1 MQNDGS
7 GRDGSG
13 NDSRGDS
20 RSEDRSGGDS
30 SASLTIH
37 GEVIELPHGQS
48 EQRGSEGTQE
58 ALSLDS
64 LSAAFTDAGE
74 DETSTEGA
82 VQDADAAPQ
91 PREAVSKRSAAGHAP
106 SNSGT
111 AQSSAGQTSAAQQ
124 QSSGAASSAGGNR
137 PAEAPAAPARRRR
150 GSRRAVAP
158 AAAPGTARVE
168 THEYTQE
175 RQVSRFTAEAGAA
188 TPAASGDQPT
198 IVGVG
203 IKAQD
208 ITMTGKQD

>member
-1 MQNDGS
+1 VQNDGS

-64 LSAAFTDAGE
+64 LSAAFTDAG
-74 DETSTEGA
+74 
-82 VQDADAAPQ
+82 AAPQ

-124 QSSGAASSAGGNR
+124 QISGAASSAGGNR
-137 PAEAPAAPARRRR
+137 PAEATAAPARRRR

-158 AAAPGTARVE
+158 AAAPGTASVE

-188 TPAASGDQPT
+188 APAASGDQPT

>member
-111 AQSSAGQTSAAQQ
+111 AQSSTGQTSAAQQ

-158 AAAPGTARVE
+158 AAAPGTASVE

-175 RQVSRFTAEAGAA
+175 RQVSRFTAEAGAVA
-188 TPAASGDQPT
+188 PAASGDQPT